1 VSDSGSASRWYDA
14 DAYERYIGRWSSGVA
29 ARFVAWL
36 DLPPHLRWL
45 DVGCGT
51 GALTRAVLDAA
62 DPHAVTGVEPA
73 DAFAA
78 RARDAVAAR
87 PDGARRARITKGDAR
102 DLPLPDGTV
111 DVVVSGLVLNFVPEP
126 AVALAEAVRVTVPG
140 GTVAAYVW
148 DYAEDMQ
155 LIRWF
160 WDAAVAL
167 DPAAT
172 AIDEGVR
179 FPLCRPQPLH
189 DLWTAAGL
197 ADVAVE
203 PVVIDT
209 PFADFADYWTPFLG
223 AVGPAP
229 GYLATLPA
237 DRQAQLRERLSAGPL
252 PARAR
257 AWAVRG
263 RLR

>member
-1 VSDSGSASRWYDA
+1 MADSGSAGWSDA
-14 DAYERYIGRWSSGVA
+14 DAYERYIGRWSARVA
-29 ARFVAWL
+29 VRFVTWL
-36 DLPPHLRWL
+36 DMPPHLRWL

-51 GALTRAVLDAA
+51 GALTRAVLEAA
-62 DPHAVTGVEPA
+62 DPQLVTGIEPA
-73 DAFAA
+73 AAFAA
-78 RARDAVAAR
+78 RARDAVAGRPAR
-87 PDGARRARITKGDAR
+87 VTVGDAR
-102 DLPLPDGTV
+102 ALPLPDDSV
-111 DVVVSGLVLNFVPEP
+111 DVVVSGLVLNFVPDP
-126 AVALAEAVRVTVPG
+126 AVALAEAVRVTAPG

-148 DYAEDMQ
+148 DYAEGMQ

-160 WDAAVAL
+160 WDAAGDL
-167 DPAAT
+167 DPAA
-172 AIDEGVR
+172 AALDEGVR

-197 ADVAVE
+197 ADVGVE

-209 PFADFADYWTPFLG
+209 PFADFDDYWTPFLG

-237 DRQAQLRERLSAGPL
+237 DRRAQLRELLRTRMAAIGTSTMD
-252 PARAR
+252 AR

-263 RLR
+263 RIR

>member
-1 VSDSGSASRWYDA
+1 MSDSGWSDA
-14 DAYERYIGRWSSGVA
+14 DAYERYIGRWSARVA
-29 ARFVAWL
+29 ARFVTWL

-51 GALTRAVLDAA
+51 GALTRAVLEAA
-62 DPHAVTGVEPA
+62 DPYAVAGIEPA
-73 DAFAA
+73 DAFVERA
-78 RARDAVAAR
+78 RATVAGR
-87 PDGARRARITKGDAR
+87 PAYVIKGDAR
-102 DLPLPDGTV
+102 DLPLSAETV
-111 DVVVSGLVLNFVPEP
+111 DVVVSGLMLNFVPDP
-126 AVALAEAVRVTVPG
+126 AAALAEAVRVTVPG

-148 DYAEDMQ
+148 DYAEGMQ

-167 DPAAT
+167 DPDAA
-172 AIDEGVR
+172 ALDEAVR

-189 DLWTAAGL
+189 DLWLAAGL

-209 PFADFADYWTPFLG
+209 PFADFDDYWTPFLG

-237 DRQAQLRERLSAGPL
+237 DRRAQLRERLRTRLTATVDDTSTMH
-252 PARAR
+252 AR

-263 RLR
+263 RSR

>member
-1 VSDSGSASRWYDA
+1 MTTAGWSDA
-14 DAYERYIGRWSSGVA
+14 DAYERYIGRWSSQVA

-36 DLPPHLRWL
+36 DLPAHLRWL

-62 DPHAVTGVEPA
+62 DPQAVTGVEPA
-73 DAFAA
+73 AAFVDRA
-78 RARDAVAAR
+78 RAALAGR
-87 PDGARRARITKGDAR
+87 PADVLAGDAR
-102 DLPLPDGTV
+102 DLPLPDDTV
-111 DVVVSGLVLNFVPEP
+111 DVVVSGLVLNFVPDP
-126 AVALAEAVRVTVPG
+126 AAALAEAVRVTVPG

-160 WDAAVAL
+160 WDAAVAV
-167 DPAAT
+167 DPAA
-172 AIDEGVR
+172 AAQDEGVR

-189 DLWTAAGL
+189 DLWTGGGL
-197 ADVAVE
+197 ADVTVE
-203 PVVIDT
+203 PIVIDT
-209 PFADFADYWTPFLG
+209 PFADFDDYWAPFLG

-229 GYLATLPA
+229 GHLASLPA
-237 DRQAQLRERLSAGPL
+237 DRRAELRGRLRTRMTATFDGPL
-252 PARAR
+252 TLRAR

-263 RLR
+263 HLR